1 MSEGKSQGQEIKT
14 KRVRV
19 IDCIPVTKKKVSSPA
34 EVDVVIDLIKQ
45 KLLAELENND
55 EINLD

>member
-1 MSEGKSQGQEIKT
+1 MSEGKGETIKS
-14 KRVRV
+14 KRVHV
-19 IDCIPVTKKKVSSPA
+19 IDCIPMAKKKVSSSA
-34 EVDVVIDLIKQ
+34 DVDVVIDLIKQ

>member
-1 MSEGKSQGQEIKT
+1 MSEGKGETIKS
-14 KRVRV
+14 KSVRV
-19 IDCIPVTKKKVSSPA
+19 IDCIPMAKKKVSSSA
-34 EVDVVIDLIKQ
+34 DVDVVIDLIKQ